1 MSERDKFDITAQQY
15 HAAVDL
21 MWKVLGNPKYPTEGG
36 VFIMVVKRILE
47 LEAEVK
53 SLRGILGGRPVEG
66 RSPNEGTND
75 SPASIGTDGLPW
87 TYERFVETGIRR
99 MSMAAGYARKAEE
112 DRKIV
117 EAQQEKE

>member
-1 MSERDKFDITAQQY
+1 MSEQDTFDITPQQY
-15 HAAVDL
+15 CAAVNL
-21 MWKVLGNPKYPTEGG
+21 MWKVLGSPKYPTEGG

-66 RSPNEGTND
+66 GSPNEGTND
-75 SPASIGTDGLPW
+75 SPASVGTDGLPW

-99 MSMAAGYARKAEE
+99 MSMAAGYAIKVRENRE
-112 DRKIV
+112 RD
-117 EAQQEKE
+117 AQQEKE